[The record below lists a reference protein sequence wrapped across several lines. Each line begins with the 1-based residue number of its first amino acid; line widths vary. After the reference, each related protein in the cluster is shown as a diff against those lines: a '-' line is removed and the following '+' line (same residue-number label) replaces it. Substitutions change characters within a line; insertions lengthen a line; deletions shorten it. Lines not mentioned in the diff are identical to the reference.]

1 MKRAYSTLV
10 IKSIDTTQ
18 GIIEGIASTPAM
30 DRMGDVVEPMGAQ
43 YNLPIPLL
51 WQHAQDA
58 PVGTVTHI
66 EQRADG
72 LYIRAQLA
80 PAGICEDLDN
90 ARAYI
95 LAGLCRAFSLGFR
108 PIEYSFLDSGGTHY
122 TAYEVYEI
130 SVVTIPA
137 NAEAT
142 ITTIKSFDMNT
153 APAVEPDT
161 LTNPPPVEP
170 AAVDDTAEAPPPV
183 VQRQLRRVPS
193 AAPALHLVKRQ
204 YSIKNALAGA
214 LNMAGADD
222 GFEREIAG
230 EMVRRSPGRIF
241 TGVPIPFNALFQT
254 KAAPITGNSGATG
267 GNLSPLTATEYADTL
282 LSFRDGGLPREF
294 LAQRLGVSSYS
305 TNERSVSVPVITGKI
320 AGKVVALD
328 GTIDLSDSASDV
340 DTVEPVTV
348 GARTE
353 VRRSVFYS
361 HGGDMILR
369 QQVGQAIRETI
380 DSCIIG
386 PAAAPP
392 VPAGILDLATQAT
405 VSSIDYTEAA
415 YRALREQ
422 LRNYLKNPEAPIKF
436 CIPASVA
443 DTLAITPRF
452 LNSQQSVLDDSTGT
466 ARIAGTEVQLSHEVG
481 NYIMAGLFNEA
492 YLVMFNSAGVD
503 VVANPWTAG
512 SWETGGFELRALVDI
527 GIYLRDPKSILYGTP
542 TAPVVPGP

>member
-161 LTNPPPVEP
+161 LTRTPPPPVDTVE
-170 AAVDDTAEAPPPV
+170 DTAEAPPV
-183 VQRQLRRVPS
+183 VKQLRRVPS

-222 GFEREIAG
+222 GLEREIAA
-230 EMVRRSPGRIF
+230 EMARRSPGRIF
-241 TGVPIPFNALFQT
+241 TGVPIPFNAMFQT
-254 KAAPITGNSGATG
+254 KANAATTG

-340 DTVEPVTV
+340 DEVTPVTV
-348 GARTE
+348 GARSE
-353 VRRSVFYS
+353 VKRSVFYS

-386 PAAAPP
+386 RASAPP
-392 VPAGILDLATQAT
+392 IPAGILDLATQAT
-405 VSSIDYTEAA
+405 VSSIAYTEAA

-512 SWETGGFELRALVDI
+512 SWETGGFELRALVDV
-527 GIYLRDPKSILYGTP
+527 GIYLRDPKAILYGTP
-542 TAPVVPGP
+542 VVPGP